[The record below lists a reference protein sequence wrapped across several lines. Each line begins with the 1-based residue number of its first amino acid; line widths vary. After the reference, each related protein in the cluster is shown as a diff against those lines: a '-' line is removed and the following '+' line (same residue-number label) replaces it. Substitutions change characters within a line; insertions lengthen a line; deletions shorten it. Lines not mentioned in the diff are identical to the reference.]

1 MINTMK
7 YIIRFFIVYIVVVL
21 TVFSFYS
28 EIVDSY
34 KAELVLTKK
43 RIVGVSYLE
52 QVYAFTNSLIEYK
65 RAIENKLNSNHIST
79 LQKKLIIDIDS
90 INYIR
95 EEEFDIQNDELS
107 VILDKLK
114 YSELNDVEYY
124 ELLDTL
130 NQENYKIGDIAALLY
145 EPDRKLYFLN
155 SLTTH
160 YLPEYLISI
169 AITNSI
175 INEYSIN
182 SNIGN
187 SKRDLYIEQNK
198 LVILSTQEIEAIVT
212 SLIDYEDTRVLKSV
226 LVQTII
232 ELNNLREH
240 ENLLS
245 FLDRDNEELQEHIE
259 NSNNLLDLAH
269 LLNEKTMEI
278 SKMSYLH
285 RQVDLESKILFDNF
299 VLLFIIFLI
308 TVIFIYF
315 EVVFSSNKKKENEL
329 LKLNEILDKLV
340 IYSKTDRNGIIT
352 YASEAIEKIS
362 GYSKE
367 ELIGHSHNILRHED
381 MQAALFENLW
391 ATILKNKIWTGEVK
405 NRAKDGSS
413 YWVDTTVIPE
423 LNDSG
428 DIIGYISYRVDI
440 THSKEMEF
448 QKQKTQDALEF
459 RSKFLSN
466 MSHEIRTPLNGIIGL
481 TYVALKNELNKKQ
494 TEILQKIESSSTHLL
509 GVINDILDISKIE
522 AGKMLIE
529 NRDFNIRKVAQN
541 VHDILMVKADEK
553 HIYFDVEY
561 KNIDNYN
568 FKGDSLRIS
577 QILSNLASNAIKFT
591 QEGGVSILIEQLD
604 TNKLT
609 FIVKD
614 TGIGLKEESMKSLFE
629 EFTQADM
636 GTSREYGGTG
646 LGLSISKHLVNLMK
660 GSIWVE
666 SEYGKGSS
674 FIFELPL
681 ENVLHSSTSEEDE
694 ALVLQELEMSVNAL
708 KGKRILI
715 AEDNKMNQ
723 NVLSLILEDTQ
734 LELDFS
740 NDGAIA
746 LEMYKNNRNYDMIL
760 MDIQMPNMN
769 GYEATMAIREFDKNV
784 PIIALTANIMKEDI
798 DKAYD
803 AGVDSYL
810 AKPLDIAKLQ
820 STILKYTS

>member
-169 AITNSI
+169 AIT
-175 INEYSIN
+175 N